1 MPTDSSTNLIFVDAH
16 LSKSTLVVSGEV
28 SRATMDLIEELRHV
42 VCFSNEAP
50 GEVIFESKIDHPP
63 VPDVAVEL
71 KGLEIQRLNRCHE
84 DALFLFTD
92 SFFLVPKT
100 PRYGRFLLKLRKQ
113 RALTARRILLAIR
126 VCRVATVASLQLC
139 AQPVSVITHALRSLS
154 FQHLYQLCFVQNV
167 DPKSLGFAQL

>member
-1 MPTDSSTNLIFVDAH
+1 MCR
-16 LSKSTLVVSGEV
+16 VVSCEV
-28 SRATMDLIEELRHV
+28 SRATKSLIEELRHV
-42 VCFSNEAP
+42 VCFFNETP
-50 GEVIFESKIDHPP
+50 GEVIFESKINHPP

-92 SFFLVPKT
+92 SFFLIPKT
-100 PRYGRFLLKLRKQ
+100 PRYYLGRFLLKLRKQ
-113 RALTARRILLAIR
+113 RALTARRILLVIR

-154 FQHLYQLCFVQNV
+154 FQHL
-167 DPKSLGFAQL
+167 